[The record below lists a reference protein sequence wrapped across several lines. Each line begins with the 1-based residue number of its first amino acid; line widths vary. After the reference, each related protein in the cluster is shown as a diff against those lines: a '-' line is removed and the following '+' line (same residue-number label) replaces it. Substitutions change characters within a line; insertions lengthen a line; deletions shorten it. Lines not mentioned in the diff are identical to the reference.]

1 MFMPEH
7 AVRPRLLVLDDD
19 SGDIVSVEHALKP
32 DYEIVPASGD
42 VDLVAFAAE
51 EDQLPDLVLMNI
63 EIPGLAAF
71 DVCRRWKLHE
81 RTRNIPILLLTS
93 RDGESVAASAL
104 GSTADDY
111 VTKPI
116 NASVVRARVQTHLE
130 LKQHRDRLESLAQRD
145 ELTGL
150 PNRQSFD
157 QVLDREWRRSLR
169 EAGAVSVIL
178 ANVDALRAL
187 NEGYGDAAGD
197 ACLKRVSEAI
207 GSCLKRSM
215 DFLAAIG
222 GGEFAAVL
230 PVTDIQGALHVAEAM
245 RDRVEA
251 LAIENLLS
259 SVRDR
264 VTLSLGVAALVPT
277 RDSNPDALVV
287 SARKALQEAKAKGKD
302 QVSGFAS

>member
-1 MFMPEH
+1 MPEH

-19 SGDIVSVEHALKP
+19 SGDVVSVEQALKP
-32 DYEIVPASGD
+32 DYEIVPAYGD
-42 VDLVAFAAE
+42 VDLLTFAAE
-51 EDQLPDLVLMNI
+51 ESRLPDLVLMNI

-93 RDGESVAASAL
+93 RAGESVAASAL

-111 VTKPI
+111 ITKPI
-116 NASVVRARVQTHLE
+116 SAPVIRARVETHLE
-130 LKQHRDRLESLAQRD
+130 LKRHRERLEKLSQRD

-169 EAGAVSVIL
+169 EAAPVSVIL
-178 ANVDALRAL
+178 ANVDAMQAF
-187 NEGYGDAAGD
+187 NEGYGEAAGD
-197 ACLKRVSEAI
+197 ACLKRVAGAL

-215 DFLAAIG
+215 DFLAALE

-230 PVTDIQGALHVAEAM
+230 PVTDIQGALHVAEEM
-245 RDRVEA
+245 RAGVEA
-251 LAIENLLS
+251 LAIAHLLS
-259 SVRDR
+259 SVTDR
-264 VTLSLGVAALVPT
+264 VTLSIGVAALVPT
-277 RDSNPDALVV
+277 RAGTPEALLD
-287 SARKALQEAKAKGKD
+287 SARKALLEAKGKGRD
-302 QVSGFAS
+302 QTSGFAS